1 MNHTLRTFAFLPVL
15 TTLAAAQ
22 DDSPATAAAGPAHKL
37 SVEAKVGAKAPF
49 RADYVQK
56 QIIAAMNRETETKL
70 VTDYDVEVLAAEK
83 DGSLK
88 VKLTWQR
95 IQGSLSSPMGGA
107 VEFDSAAKDPGS
119 DDPMLGGV
127 VEAFVGMVGKS
138 VELKIGADG
147 QVADRK
153 PVTDLVASLAENV
166 DGMGRMVMQ
175 GLLSDTAISAQ
186 AQVFGAYPKEAIAVG
201 GSWKHSDK
209 TGGRGGMKM
218 KSDVAIKL
226 AALDADTC
234 CTTVSGTINID
245 KSKAANA
252 SVESDDD
259 PQAAMMHSM
268 MAEATIENGKVTGE
282 TVVERKD
289 GMVRASSNS
298 IAMDI
303 AMPNPMGGDEPF
315 IVKIEQTT
323 KIARRGA
330 AEKTA
335 EKTEKAARP
344 GK

>member
-1 MNHTLRTFAFLPVL
+1 MNHTLRTFAFLPLL

-22 DDSPATAAAGPAHKL
+22 DDSPATTAAAGPAHKL
-37 SVEAKVGAKAPF
+37 SVQAKVGAKAPF

-56 QIIAAMNRETETKL
+56 QIIAAMGRETETKL

-107 VEFDSAAKDPGS
+107 IEFDSSAKDPGS

-127 VEAFVGMVGKS
+127 VDAFVGMVGKS

-147 QVADRK
+147 QVVDRK
-153 PVTDLVASLAENV
+153 PVTDLVTTVSASV

-201 GSWKHSDK
+201 GTWKHSDT

-245 KSKAANA
+245 KSKTANA

-259 PQAAMMHSM
+259 PQAAMMKNM
-268 MAEATIENGKVTGE
+268 MAEATIEHGKVTGE
-282 TVVERKD
+282 TTVERKD
-289 GMVRASSNS
+289 GMLRSSSNS
-298 IAMDI
+298 VSMEI

-315 IVKIEQTT
+315 IVKVEQTT

-330 AEKTA
+330 EKKA
-335 EKTEKAARP
+335 EKAAQP

>member
-15 TTLAAAQ
+15 SALAAAQ
-22 DDSPATAAAGPAHKL
+22 DDSPATTAAAGPAHKL
-37 SVEAKVGAKAPF
+37 SVQAKVGAKAPF

-56 QIIAAMNRETETKL
+56 QIIAAMNRESETKL
-70 VTDYDVEVLAAEK
+70 VTDYDVEVLAVEK

-107 VEFDSAAKDPGS
+107 IEFDSAAKDPGS
-119 DDPMLGGV
+119 DDPMLGSV
-127 VEAFVGMVGKS
+127 IEAFVGMVGKS

-153 PVTDLVASLAENV
+153 PVTDFVASLAESV

-201 GSWKHSDK
+201 GSWKHSDN

-226 AALDADTC
+226 AGLDADTYS
-234 CTTVSGTINID
+234 TTVSGTINID
-245 KSKAANA
+245 KSKTANA
-252 SVESDDD
+252 SADADDD
-259 PQAAMMHSM
+259 PQAAMMQSM
-268 MAEATIENGKVTGE
+268 MADATIENGKVTGE

-289 GMVRASSNS
+289 GMVRASSS
-298 IAMDI
+298 SVAMEI

-315 IVKIEQTT
+315 IVKVEQTT
-323 KIARRGA
+323 KIARRID
-330 AEKTA
+330 AEK
-335 EKTEKAARP
+335 KTEKAAKP